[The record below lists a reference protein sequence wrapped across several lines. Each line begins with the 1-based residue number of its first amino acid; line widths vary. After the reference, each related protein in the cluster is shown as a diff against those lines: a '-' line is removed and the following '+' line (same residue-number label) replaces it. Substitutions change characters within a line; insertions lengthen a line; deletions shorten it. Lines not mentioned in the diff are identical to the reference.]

1 MYQAI
6 YLLPNKLDN
15 MTSIYALLKEN
26 YVFYIGKTI
35 NIHSRLYVHKQ
46 KYGFNIEIII
56 LDEVEDNEWVF
67 WEKYYISLFKSWGY
81 ILKNKNDGG
90 GGTTRGTL
98 QKSIKLKKSKSKS
111 ILQYDLE
118 GNFIREWESAKQVA
132 DTLNLTN
139 SSGITYSLK
148 SNSPT
153 AYKSIWRYKTENYLL
168 KINPPQYWENNLIP
182 ILQYDLQGNLIKEWR
197 SGKEASLYLNIN
209 KQSICNALKNRAKSA
224 YGYVWKYKI

>member
-35 NIHSRLYVHKQ
+35 NVHSRLYEHKQ

-90 GGTTRGTL
+90 GGTTRGTF
-98 QKSIKLKKSKSKS
+98 QKSIKLKKSKSKP

-118 GNFIREWESAKQVA
+118 GNFIKEWESAKQVA
-132 DTLNLTN
+132 DKLNLTN
-139 SSGITYSLK
+139 SSLITSVLK
-148 SNSPT
+148 EKSPT
-153 AYKSIWRYKTENYLL
+153 AYNSIWKYKTLNYPT
-168 KINPPQYWENNLIP
+168 KIKPPSHKNNIN
-182 ILQYDLQGNLIKEWR
+182 ILQYDLEGNLIKEWR

-224 YGYVWKYKI
+224 YGYVWEYKI